1 MVKAICKNYGFDCA
15 FVCDGDLDSV
25 IDKFGK
31 HCTET
36 HGIEYQPETL
46 TKFLLNQ

>member
-1 MVKAICKNYGFDCA
+1 MVKAVCKNYGFDCV

-31 HCTET
+31 HCNEA